1 MEKNKEEVFLSVE
14 EKPARK
20 GLLSLGLVGAII
32 SGFLASACCIGPL
45 LVVFL
50 GIGGA
55 GALMQFEPYRWYF
68 TVIMFLF
75 IGYGFYLTYRKPKV
89 VGGEACC
96 TVGSKKK
103 QKIALWV
110 ATVVALGLLV
120 APNLLVLFLG

>member
-1 MEKNKEEVFLSVE
+1 MEKNKEG
-14 EKPARK
+14 K
-20 GLLSLGLVGAII
+20 GLLSLGLVGAVI

-110 ATVVALGLLV
+110 ATVIALGLLV

>member
-1 MEKNKEEVFLSVE
+1 MDKQKEELFLTVE
-14 EKPARK
+14 DKPPRK

-68 TVIMFLF
+68 TVVMFLF
-75 IGYGFYLTYRKPKV
+75 IGLGFYLTYRKPKLAD
-89 VGGEACC
+89 GEACC
-96 TVGSKKK
+96 TVAGKMK

-110 ATVVALGLLV
+110 ATVVAVGFLV
-120 APNLLVLFLG
+120 IPNLLVLFLG